1 MAAPLGVRSMITA
14 QPFRPFKLNLVG
26 GRSLTVTLPE
36 NAATS
41 LDGREMTIYDEDGR
55 HDIDMLLVNSIESV
69 PSPPESAPAG
79 NGA

>member
-26 GRSLTVTLPE
+26 GRSLSVTRPE
-36 NAATS
+36 NAAAS

-55 HDIDMLLVNSIESV
+55 HDIDMLMVNLIESV
-69 PSPPESAPAG
+69 TPPPASPLEG